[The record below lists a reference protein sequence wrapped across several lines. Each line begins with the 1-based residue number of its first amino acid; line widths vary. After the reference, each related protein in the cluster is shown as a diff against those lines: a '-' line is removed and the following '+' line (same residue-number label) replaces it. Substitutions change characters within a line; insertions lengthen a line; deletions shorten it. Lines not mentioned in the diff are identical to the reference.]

1 MGEGECPESQVG
13 GRVGDGAQAILYGM
27 NGLVDEHLTELKL
40 QGRGRERG
48 EDRGR
53 ERERGKTRG
62 ERDGGKEGRCGGWRE
77 REMVTS
83 DRLLGAVSHDMS
95 G

>member
-13 GRVGDGAQAILYGM
+13 GRVGDGAQAVLYGM

-48 EDRGR
+48 KDRGR
-53 ERERGKTRG
+53 GRGRERGKTRG
-62 ERDGGKEGRCGGWRE
+62 RERWRE
-77 REMVTS
+77 RGKVWGVERKR
-83 DRLLGAVSHDMS
+83 DGN
-95 G
+95 

>member
-1 MGEGECPESQVG
+1 
-13 GRVGDGAQAILYGM
+13 M

-48 EDRGR
+48 EDRGER
-53 ERERGKTRG
+53 GGKEERRRRERGKTRG

-83 DRLLGAVSHDMS
+83 ERVTRGSVT
-95 G
+95 